1 MLLDNGRSWDGGVG
15 GESGGGGLER
25 SAFLGDLL
33 VEGGDLVVEMGLIKG
48 REMMRDT
55 RLGFRGRHR
64 ERYGVYV
71 GGPTTCFSSAEGI
84 LGLFSVTSGGGGGA
98 DNGAFFSSPSL
109 DLSSFTFSSILLCG
123 TLGMLLSAVSLT

>member
-1 MLLDNGRSWDGGVG
+1 MLLDNGRSWGGGVG

-25 SAFLGDLL
+25 SALLGDLL

-64 ERYGVYV
+64 ERYGVYE
-71 GGPTTCFSSAEGI
+71 GGR
-84 LGLFSVTSGGGGGA
+84 
-98 DNGAFFSSPSL
+98 L
-109 DLSSFTFSSILLCG
+109 DVWVDLQS
-123 TLGMLLSAVSLT
+123 VSLLRKEFGVCFL